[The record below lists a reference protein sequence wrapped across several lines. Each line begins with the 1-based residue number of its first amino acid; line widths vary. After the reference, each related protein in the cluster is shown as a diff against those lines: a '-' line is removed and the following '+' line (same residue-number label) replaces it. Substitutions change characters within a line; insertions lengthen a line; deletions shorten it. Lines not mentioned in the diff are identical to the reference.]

1 MRSHRVLIAAIGAV
15 FTLGCATRVPRPAG
29 VPPGAAYVTWII
41 MSGNRDNPDQDFVCQ
56 SDRKDE
62 CVIPVSR
69 PDAQVFSDVHFYYHA
84 ERADTT
90 YAGSMEVGFFQ
101 GPIGIAIDRRQH
113 DGQEERIHRQ
123 PQHHWHRLGDAGR
136 ICDPDW
142 ADRHGRRR
150 GAESA
155 HPGAGAGHPQV
166 T

>member
-15 FTLGCATRVPRPAG
+15 FTLSCATRVPRPAG

-101 GPIGIAIDRRQH
+101 GPIASRSIAVSTTVKKSESIGNHSITGIVSATPGEYAIQIGLTATAADV
-113 DGQEERIHRQ
+113 GQSQ
-123 PQHHWHRLGDAGR
+123 PIL
-136 ICDPDW
+136 
-142 ADRHGRRR
+142 
-150 GAESA
+150 E
-155 HPGAGAGHPQV
+155 QV
-166 T
+166 RVTLK